1 MKARIQ
7 LRWWLRVLPAAGA
20 LLLLLVVLDRKHE
33 AKGLQRASD
42 TASQTTARMQMSRAL
57 RRWTAATR
65 VASRRRTDGAA
76 PHHDDGEHLHHLS
89 ELDRSPDETQLL
101 WAAEEELVAACMGRR
116 GFSYLPNSKEDDPE
130 SRPGRTPVDRRG
142 DVAAAHTRGYGLVAR
157 MQEGESPITTTDRNA
172 EFLARMTDAQRAAF
186 LEALRGPALSLTD
199 PSMRQHVESVPLP
212 GGGAA
217 YWYRD
222 SCLAEARR
230 RLYGEDYEHNEI
242 GYGLSFLR
250 NELLTTADG
259 DPDYKKDLDA
269 WRDCMRTRGFSEDRP
284 EAAAKRL
291 ASEYHAG
298 KLSLD
303 ELRTQEV
310 TAATA
315 DTECFVATDL
325 ARSRQA
331 AEARAEEQLLARNTE
346 KLLAMQRARDE
357 ALERAE
363 TFLGSANL

>member
-1 MKARIQ
+1 
-7 LRWWLRVLPAAGA
+7 
-20 LLLLLVVLDRKHE
+20 
-33 AKGLQRASD
+33 
-42 TASQTTARMQMSRAL
+42 MQMSRAL

-65 VASRRRTDGAA
+65 AASRHRTDGSA

-89 ELDRSPDETQLL
+89 ELDRTPDEDQLL
-101 WAAEEELVAACMGRR
+101 WAAEEDLIAACMGRR
-116 GFSYLPNSKEDDPE
+116 GLSYLPNSKDDDPE
-130 SRPGRTPVDRRG
+130 SQPGRTPVDPRG
-142 DVAAAHTRGYGLVAR
+142 DVAAARTRGYGLVAG
-157 MQEGESPITTTDRNA
+157 MQEVESPITTIDRNA
-172 EFLARMTDAQRAAF
+172 EALARMTDAERAAF
-186 LEALRGPALSLTD
+186 LEALRGPAISAAD

-242 GYGLSFLR
+242 GYGLAFLR
-250 NELLTTADG
+250 NELLTTADE
-259 DPDYKKDLDA
+259 DPEYKKDLNA
-269 WRDCMRTRGFSEDRP
+269 WRDCMRRQGFSEDRP

-291 ASEYHAG
+291 TSEYHAG

-310 TAATA
+310 TVATA

-363 TFLGSANL
+363 TFLGSAMAAPLQNRVAMKNGIL